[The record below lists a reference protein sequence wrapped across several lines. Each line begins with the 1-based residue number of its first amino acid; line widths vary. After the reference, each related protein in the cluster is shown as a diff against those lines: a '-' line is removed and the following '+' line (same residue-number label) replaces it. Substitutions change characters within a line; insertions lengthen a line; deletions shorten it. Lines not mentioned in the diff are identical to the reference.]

1 MRRIKIIGILLVS
14 MLLILGACAPAPEPT
29 PAPPPAPAPED
40 TIPLTVPG
48 FDFVEKSDRI
58 EPLYEGEEYSA
69 LSFFTPKI
77 NSKFENKVDHL
88 TVYARLF
95 KDDTSSKKMANLLL
109 IGASATEIQ
118 INGRKATLTYKTNN
132 GETIVFQQE
141 GRLVIYSLSAPP
153 FEATTFDE
161 EILKDAAIE
170 GFKAIR
176 F

>member
-1 MRRIKIIGILLVS
+1 MRKTQVIIGILLAVVV
-14 MLLILGACAPAPEPT
+14 LVFGACGPASPSETETPT
-29 PAPPPAPAPED
+29 KAPED
-40 TIPLTVPG
+40 MIPLTVPD
-48 FDFVEKSDRI
+48 FNFVERSDRVG
-58 EPLYEGEEYSA
+58 PLFEGEEYSA
-69 LSFFTPKI
+69 TSFFTPEP

-88 TVYARLF
+88 TVDAHLF
-95 KDDTSSKKMANLLL
+95 KGDTSSKKMANLLL

-118 INGRKATLTYKTNN
+118 INGRKATLTYKENN
-132 GETIVFQQE
+132 GETILFQQQ